1 MKINIVDFFNNTSDE
16 MLISLIKDE
25 IDTVKLMCYALS
37 LELQLQA
44 EGKTSSQTSF

>member
-16 MLISLIKDE
+16 MLTSLIEDE

-37 LELQLQA
+37 LELQLQK
-44 EGKTSSQTSF
+44 EGKNSKASS